1 MNSMGHLLCMNKA
14 TKGDSPRWLPLL
26 PLAGHGL
33 DFPTIT
39 GVEYS
44 PATVMS
50 PSDVTGTKSSVRTD
64 FVPPLR
70 RELMEGPSESSR

>member
-1 MNSMGHLLCMNKA
+1 M
-14 TKGDSPRWLPLL
+14 

-44 PATVMS
+44 PATVMG
-50 PSDVTGTKSSVRTD
+50 PGDVTGTKSSVRTD

-70 RELMEGPSESSR
+70 PELMGGPSESSR